1 MKTKTRFNKLTA
13 WLLTL
18 AMLMTFIPSFTL
30 TVSAAESYSYPTSNP
45 TTTWSG
51 SGTESDPYVI
61 TTAQQLAD
69 FAWFVNN
76 KNSSYYS
83 KYYKLGNDIDL
94 SGGTWEPIGYY
105 DGSNASQK
113 ASFTGTFDGNDK
125 TVSGLNS
132 VSTTHQSAAL
142 FGFLENGTIKNLTVS
157 GTYSSAATRIAGICA
172 RSTGSFYNC
181 TNNVNITIS
190 TSGGSGYAGGIA
202 AYCTGNIESCQNN
215 GNLTTDTTD
224 AIYLGGICGS
234 LGAPQKQIANCTNT
248 GAIQGNGTNGTG
260 GICATLNNSAALI
273 SNCTNSGNVSS
284 KSYVGGI
291 IGKANGKVEGCT
303 NSGNVTASTD
313 SAGGICGYNTNSSRS
328 KGGIVNCS
336 NSGTISAPKNI
347 GGISGY
353 GESLISKCYNTG
365 TVKSTN
371 TGSSAQVY
379 VGGIEGL
386 SYGAAINNCYNTGA
400 VSGGSSTSWYVSGI
414 SGCLKSN
421 ATVSN
426 CFNSG
431 TISTGNSTYRK
442 AIAYKSSG
450 TITNCYFLSDKGTDS
465 NATSKNSTAFSDGT
479 VARLLQ
485 AENLELVWGQTI
497 GTDTHPVF
505 YNGSNA
511 LGVDATGIIVDPT
524 TATVGVGK
532 TVTLTATV
540 TPEHANDKTVTW
552 TSDNNSIATVVN
564 GVVTGVS
571 EGTAT
576 ITVTTKDGEYA
587 ATCAVTVCDHAG
599 STHTEY
605 TTANCQHTYTC
616 TECNLTLTDA
626 CTFDAATGICSVCDA
641 YVAVVSVTVNESTTH
656 YKDIISAVE
665 YVTNLSGSD
674 AVEMKLTADSTSDAT
689 IFFPA
694 KAITLDLNS
703 KSATIRSLYYVSD
716 ADLTIKDST
725 SEQAGKLLITYQ
737 HSITEGAKLTL
748 NSGFVEGNYQ
758 CNYVEGTFVMTG
770 GTLKSTLNA
779 IQVEDANSEIIISG
793 GTLDGGQYAIYRQ
806 ASYHTSKITLSG
818 GYFIK
823 GIRSTSLSGYP
834 LSGLLAEGYKF
845 VDDDNNNVDATVDY
859 LQENLRVVF
868 DHKHEWIYTANGNT
882 ITATCTNTD
891 GACGDPEQSIKIEA
905 PYSGRGG
912 LVFNNA
918 VKAATISG
926 TIEDVVLPEIVYT
939 LKSTG
944 EVATPIAPG
953 VYVAS
958 LTLGTATAR
967 CEFEITKATLSYSY
981 FTYSAPAN
989 LTYDGTP
996 KVATVVPQDG
1006 YASYIGEV
1014 EVLYGGNITPPI
1026 NVGSYVVTIN
1036 VAESDYYF
1044 GESNLSLGGRGGK
1057 QFSIVAKDIE
1067 DLTYTG
1073 LTASYPMGATPDVT
1087 IQYNGMTL
1095 VKDTDYTIEYA
1106 NNTTPGG
1113 TATMTVK
1120 GIGNYAGTKTL
1131 EFKISEHTH
1140 SWNYELVG
1148 TDTIKA
1154 TCTAEGCTDNDG
1166 GSVTIAAP
1174 ASLDYTGK
1182 AIEAVVTN
1190 NLVDTTVAVNA
1201 VYTAASGSVV
1211 PEGKPV
1217 KVGTY
1222 TASITLGD
1230 ATAEVTFE
1238 IKPAPVVTGIDFNRT
1253 SPAYDAATNTFY
1265 VSDDFPFELTV
1276 TGEYLTML
1284 ENAGGLEATFFGDTQ
1299 NAGGTIMGMTIDS
1312 DTSAYGSYNIG
1323 SLAYAINTA
1332 GGGATYIDGIKVGG
1346 KQLDVKLKYAQLF
1359 TLTINSSEN
1368 GSVKHDHT
1376 LGNEIPE
1383 DVEVTLK
1390 VSLNTGY
1397 ELETLIVDGQNVT
1410 TQVSDGKYKFTMPAN
1425 DVEVSA
1431 TFKALPHTH
1440 DWEFA
1445 VNGNVIT
1452 ATCEGTL
1459 GVCPNPTSTITLV
1472 APENLVYNGSEKV
1485 VTTSGTIDGVTI
1497 PDVQYEGNRVNAGTF
1512 TAKLTIDNATATL
1525 AVTIT
1530 PKSLD
1535 GAVIVLDN
1543 NANLGYT
1550 GNAIT
1555 PDVTSV
1561 TLDGTTLVKD
1571 TDYTVSYS
1579 DNTNAGQATVTVTGK
1594 GNYKDTANTNF
1605 TIEKATPVVTAPTA
1619 KAGLTYT
1626 GQAQELVNAGSTT
1639 GGTMQYSIDNVTYS
1653 ADIPTVTNA
1662 GTYTVYY
1669 KVAGGN
1675 NYNDVAASSVEVT
1688 IDKQTVNKPT
1698 IESKEYTGTELT
1710 ADVLTNE
1717 LYTVSQD
1724 PKTDVG
1730 EYDVTITLTDAV
1742 NYKWADTEN
1751 ASVTLKF
1758 NITAVT
1764 NSWKTEPSI
1773 SGWTFGQTASTP
1785 SYEAKF
1791 GTVKVEYKKAEESAY
1806 TTTVPTNAGNYTA
1819 RFSVA
1824 ATNNY
1829 GALEKAVDFT
1839 ITKAQAVI
1847 SVDTTPIEKF
1857 YGEALTLPEATS
1869 NIGSVTVDKT
1879 VAQMKDNGT
1888 YTVTYTVAGT
1898 NNYDGD
1904 TKTVNVTIKQ
1914 LPVNITWENAEDLV
1928 YDNTEKK
1935 ITAVLANKVAGD
1947 NVNLTVEGV
1956 TSATEKGTYTATVT
1970 AVDNDNYTITNG
1982 TNLTKEWAISE
1993 TANEWTSALSITG
2006 WTFGDNANAPTATAK
2021 FGTVEFTYADSI
2033 DGAYSDT
2040 VPTNAGTYYVKATVA
2055 GTSSYAEISATAQ
2068 FIIEAKELNANNI
2081 TAIETETYTGEEIKP
2096 VLEVKDGDTT
2106 LVLGTDYEV
2115 TYQNNVNA
2123 GTAKAIVT
2131 FKGNY
2136 KGNAEKEFTILKKQ
2150 IDPAITLTAPVKNT
2164 APQTEITGTGYT
2176 ATVVWS
2182 PDVTDKFGYNT
2193 EYTATITITVDEN
2206 HTVTGIAA
2214 NGYTVEGA
2222 KTVTNDENSNVVTVA
2237 YEKTGSRPSSGGGT
2251 TRYTVKFDTDDG
2263 SNVASKTV
2271 TRNSKVAEPTAPT
2284 KDGFTFAGWYTEK
2297 ELTTAYD
2304 FDTKVTK
2311 SFTLYAKWNEIPTE
2325 DDNKPGT
2332 PGHNCPSL
2340 KFSDLDITQWYHLD
2354 TDYVIEN
2361 DIFRG
2366 TTESTFTP
2374 NGNITRA
2381 MMITVLYRAE
2391 GEPEVTGETTFEDID
2406 ENAYYAKAVVWGQQN
2421 GIIKGYSETE
2431 YAPEQDI
2438 LREQIAAIMHRH
2450 AQYKGYDV
2458 SVGENTNILSY
2469 DDFDSISEYAIPSM
2483 QWAVGSGMI
2492 KGRTESTLN
2501 PDAFATR
2508 VEIAAMLHRFI
2519 EANK

>member
-1 MKTKTRFNKLTA
+1 MKTKTRFHKLTA

-18 AMLMTFIPSFTL
+18 AMLMTFIPTFSQIGTGLTVYATEGAGSDSDDSELGGGTGDGGSEAGSGGSSGTEGDGTAVSYLAPVYENGEIKLDANNDVVFETKTVTDYIVAEDIAYGGTITSADQMPTIGTSGETTWYVADSDVEWKNFVL
-30 TVSAAESYSYPTSNP
+30 VQGDVHLIICDDVTITSSYGIVVSDGNSLTIYGQENGTGKLIANGMKYSGGFYSAAIGGCDVTTEMANGGTITINGCQITATASSNAAAIGGGNGGHGGNIIINGGTVSANGAAYSAAIGGGSRGNSGNITINGGIVSAET
-45 TTTWSG
+45 SG
-51 SGTESDPYVI
+51 SSSAIGAGYVMYSSTGGSILAKTDKIEINGGTVVATQTDSYEEYPVI
-61 TTAQQLAD
+61 GGLYGFDNINISGGHITVSHARSGGIGIGTNSVTAMEFD
-69 FAWFVNN
+69 
-76 KNSSYYS
+76 
-83 KYYKLGNDIDL
+83 GNLNI
-94 SGGTWEPIGYY
+94 SGGTII
-105 DGSNASQK
+105 S
-113 ASFTGTFDGNDK
+113 GNDK
-125 TVSGLNS
+125 TLYLGAGKTS
-132 VSTTHQSAAL
+132 
-142 FGFLENGTIKNLTVS
+142 
-157 GTYSSAATRIAGICA
+157 SSAKGTVDVVVTGGNISGNVQKF
-172 RSTGSFYNC
+172 STLTDG
-181 TNNVNITIS
+181 TNNVVKKEFALVGAENKTPVTEIEGYEEYGLTDVVTDYDKLTIYVAENGEPES
-190 TSGGSGYAGGIA
+190 IKTDEKTYLEAADGVYGVEGEKILSFNANGG
-202 AYCTGNIESCQNN
+202 
-215 GNLTTDTTD
+215 
-224 AIYLGGICGS
+224 
-234 LGAPQKQIANCTNT
+234 T
-248 GAIQGNGTNGTG
+248 GAMSSISFSGSESKTLSLNEFTRSYYNFTGWNTSPDGNGTSYADGASINITENTVLYAQWEQITYNVTFAPGDGIGTMENDTAYAAASNNYILPECTFTAPEG
-260 GICATLNNSAALI
+260 KLFRGWNVGTSSTILIPGTKITVSSDTTATAVWGEPVVEVTVDGVTTKYPSLEQVIPVVKDKNAEIKVINDFSLTATTSIYATKLVLDLNNHTLNGNSRTFNLYCDVEVKGPGNIQFTSRPFYVRDNFRMTIGESVNITRTSGTSATSYAVQASNGSTLI
-273 SNCTNSGNVSS
+273 LNGGSVTCNSTTAIYSTGTAVVVNADGVASTFSAPNVYYNITPTTVPTNNNTSGKIWYRIDNQ
-284 KSYVGGI
+284 I
-291 IGKANGKVEGCT
+291 T
-303 NSGNVTASTD
+303 NGNVTIADGITTVYD
-313 SAGGICGYNTNSSRS
+313 EKIYGLAGQTVTITPKAGYTLADVKVNGNDATESS
-328 KGGIVNCS
+328 GNYTFTMPAGVA
-336 NSGTISAPKNI
+336 T
-347 GGISGY
+347 
-353 GESLISKCYNTG
+353 LTG
-365 TVKSTN
+365 T
-371 TGSSAQVY
+371 A
-379 VGGIEGL
+379 
-386 SYGAAINNCYNTGA
+386 
-400 VSGGSSTSWYVSGI
+400 
-414 SGCLKSN
+414 
-421 ATVSN
+421 
-426 CFNSG
+426 
-431 TISTGNSTYRK
+431 
-442 AIAYKSSG
+442 KSS
-450 TITNCYFLSDKGTDS
+450 
-465 NATSKNSTAFSDGT
+465 
-479 VARLLQ
+479 
-485 AENLELVWGQTI
+485 
-497 GTDTHPVF
+497 
-505 YNGSNA
+505 
-511 LGVDATGIIVDPT
+511 
-524 TATVGVGK
+524 
-532 TVTLTATV
+532 
-540 TPEHANDKTVTW
+540 
-552 TSDNNSIATVVN
+552 
-564 GVVTGVS
+564 
-571 EGTAT
+571 
-576 ITVTTKDGEYA
+576 
-587 ATCAVTVCDHAG
+587 
-599 STHTEY
+599 
-605 TTANCQHTYTC
+605 
-616 TECNLTLTDA
+616 
-626 CTFDAATGICSVCDA
+626 
-641 YVAVVSVTVNESTTH
+641 
-656 YKDIISAVE
+656 
-665 YVTNLSGSD
+665 
-674 AVEMKLTADSTSDAT
+674 
-689 IFFPA
+689 
-694 KAITLDLNS
+694 
-703 KSATIRSLYYVSD
+703 
-716 ADLTIKDST
+716 
-725 SEQAGKLLITYQ
+725 
-737 HSITEGAKLTL
+737 
-748 NSGFVEGNYQ
+748 
-758 CNYVEGTFVMTG
+758 
-770 GTLKSTLNA
+770 
-779 IQVEDANSEIIISG
+779 
-793 GTLDGGQYAIYRQ
+793 
-806 ASYHTSKITLSG
+806 
-818 GYFIK
+818 
-823 GIRSTSLSGYP
+823 
-834 LSGLLAEGYKF
+834 
-845 VDDDNNNVDATVDY
+845 
-859 LQENLRVVF
+859 
-868 DHKHEWIYTANGNT
+868 
-882 ITATCTNTD
+882 
-891 GACGDPEQSIKIEA
+891 
-905 PYSGRGG
+905 
-912 LVFNNA
+912 
-918 VKAATISG
+918 
-926 TIEDVVLPEIVYT
+926 
-939 LKSTG
+939 
-944 EVATPIAPG
+944 
-953 VYVAS
+953 
-958 LTLGTATAR
+958 
-967 CEFEITKATLSYSY
+967 
-981 FTYSAPAN
+981 
-989 LTYDGTP
+989 
-996 KVATVVPQDG
+996 
-1006 YASYIGEV
+1006 
-1014 EVLYGGNITPPI
+1014 
-1026 NVGSYVVTIN
+1026 
-1036 VAESDYYF
+1036 
-1044 GESNLSLGGRGGK
+1044 
-1057 QFSIVAKDIE
+1057 
-1067 DLTYTG
+1067 
-1073 LTASYPMGATPDVT
+1073 
-1087 IQYNGMTL
+1087 
-1095 VKDTDYTIEYA
+1095 
-1106 NNTTPGG
+1106 
-1113 TATMTVK
+1113 
-1120 GIGNYAGTKTL
+1120 
-1131 EFKISEHTH
+1131 HTH
-1140 SWNYELVG
+1140 NWNYELDG
-1148 TDTIKA
+1148 TNTIKA
-1154 TCTAEGCTDNDG
+1154 ICSNTDGSCDNTNG

-1174 ASLDYTGK
+1174 ATLDYTGE
-1182 AIEAVVTN
+1182 AIDAVVTN
-1190 NLVDTTVAVNA
+1190 NLVDTTVAVNV
-1201 VYTAASGSVV
+1201 VYTAASGSELT
-1211 PEGKPV
+1211 EGKPV

-1222 TASITLGD
+1222 TASITLGG
-1230 ATAEVTFE
+1230 ATASVEFSIV
-1238 IKPAPVVTGIDFNRT
+1238 PAPVVTSIDFNDD
-1253 SPAYDAATNTFY
+1253 SLAYDAATNTFY
-1265 VSDDFPFELTV
+1265 VSDDFPFYLTV
-1276 TGEYLTML
+1276 TGEYLDML
-1284 ENAGGLEATFFGDTQ
+1284 QNAGGLEARFYGDTQ
-1299 NAGGTIMGMTIDS
+1299 DSWGTLMGMTIDS
-1312 DTSAYGSYNIG
+1312 DTSAHGSYNTS
-1323 SLAYAINTA
+1323 SLFYAINNA
-1332 GGGATYIDGIKVGG
+1332 GGGATYIDSIKVGN
-1346 KQLDVKLKYAQLF
+1346 KWLNVKLKDAP
-1359 TLTINSSEN
+1359 TNKLTINKSEN
-1368 GSVKHDHT
+1368 GSVSHDHI
-1376 LGNEIPE
+1376 LGNDIPKN
-1383 DVEVTLK
+1383 VEVTLE
-1390 VSLNTGY
+1390 VFPNTGY

-1410 TQVSDGKYKFTMPAN
+1410 TQVSGGKYKFTMPAN